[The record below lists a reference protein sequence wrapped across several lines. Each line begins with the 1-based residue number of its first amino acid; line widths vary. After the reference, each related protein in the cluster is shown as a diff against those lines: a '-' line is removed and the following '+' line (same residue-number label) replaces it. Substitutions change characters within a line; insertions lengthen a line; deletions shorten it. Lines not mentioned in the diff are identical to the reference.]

1 MRKKRSINDTETA
14 LVTRLKR
21 QAGEGLRYS
30 EYRTL
35 MERRLDDRPYD
46 RYRSDR
52 YDSRRRSYDDRPYD
66 RYDTYDRY
74 RSRSRY
80 NDGRGRAR
88 THPCGRF
95 VNK

>member
-1 MRKKRSINDTETA
+1 MRKKRSVNDTETA

-21 QAGEGLRYS
+21 QADGLGYS
-30 EYRTL
+30 EYRRRL
-35 MERRLDDRPYD
+35 MEEKRLFDRSYGRYDDTND

-52 YDSRRRSYDDRPYD
+52 YDIRYRSYDDRPYD
-66 RYDTYDRY
+66 RYRY
-74 RSRSRY
+74 RSRY
-80 NDGRGRAR
+80 NDGRAR